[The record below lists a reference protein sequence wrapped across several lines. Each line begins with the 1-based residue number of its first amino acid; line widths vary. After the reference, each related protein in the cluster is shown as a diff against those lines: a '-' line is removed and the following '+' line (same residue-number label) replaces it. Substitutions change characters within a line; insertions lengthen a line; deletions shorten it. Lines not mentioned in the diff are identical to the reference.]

1 MKLGSTQVTSDSE
14 VIQDPDEHLPH
25 KDETS
30 TQEDSDSDFQPLI
43 KSSFNCVLSS
53 NLFEGLEKNSGKRK
67 SLANIKKAAKEK
79 RNKCKEK
86 VLHTSEMPE
95 EE

>member
-1 MKLGSTQVTSDSE
+1 MQITL
-14 VIQDPDEHLPH
+14 
-25 KDETS
+25 
-30 TQEDSDSDFQPLI
+30 
-43 KSSFNCVLSS
+43 
-53 NLFEGLEKNSGKRK
+53 GKRK

>member
-1 MKLGSTQVTSDSE
+1 M
-14 VIQDPDEHLPH
+14 IQDPDEHLPH

-53 NLFEGLEKNSGKRK
+53 NLFEGLEKNSGIPRN
-67 SLANIKKAAKEK
+67 SLCFLYMNKQTNANNIRQTKIS
-79 RNKCKEK
+79 RQ
-86 VLHTSEMPE
+86 H
-95 EE
+95 